1 MKALI
6 IGPLILRSGPAYRVA
21 EQRDAFGAREEDV
34 MGIEDKFDA
43 AGDKLKGK
51 ADEVIGKATDD
62 ESRVI
67 KGKAEQA
74 KGSVKDTVADVKAHV
89 KDSADEARADRADD
103 TDVPYDA
110 DRGNLE

>member
-1 MKALI
+1 M
-6 IGPLILRSGPAYRVA
+6 RVNA
-21 EQRDAFGAREEDV
+21 MEVIQKRVPWRGTDDCMRTEREDV

-51 ADEVIGKATDD
+51 VDEVVGKVTND
-62 ESRVI
+62 ESRVV

-89 KDSADEARADRADD
+89 KDSADEDRPDA
-103 TDVPYDA
+103 TDV
-110 DRGNLE
+110 